1 MFVLT
6 NFLGALTD
14 LLDWLLGAAI
24 ILVVVRALLSWVN
37 PDPYNGIVRAIHA
50 LSEPLLKPFRRLVPP
65 WRLNGLDLSPL
76 FAVLALEF
84 ARRFAISTLW
94 DIISR
99 LKSN

>member
-14 LLDWLLGAAI
+14 LLDWFLGAAI
-24 ILVVVRALLSWVN
+24 ILIIVRALLSWVN
-37 PDPYNGIVRAIHA
+37 PDPYNSLVRAIQA
-50 LSEPLLKPFRRLVPP
+50 LSEPFLKPFRRLLPP
-65 WRLNGLDLSPL
+65 WKLNGLDLSPL
-76 FAVLALEF
+76 LAVLALEF
-84 ARRFAISTLW
+84 ARRFVIATLW